1 MEVLKCIYLVQRWGY
16 KPNLDVATSGS
27 NAQRAVCWEC
37 IVTDIVQNQ
46 MKDITSMKAPQGLT
60 AGPSIQQ
67 DFLHQL

>member
-1 MEVLKCIYLVQRWGY
+1 MQRWGY
-16 KPNLDVATSGS
+16 KLKLDVATTGS
-27 NAQRAVCWEC
+27 NPQKAVCWER
-37 IVTDIVQNQ
+37 IFTDIMQNR